1 MIHDSLAFGGELQ
14 TLIELTLAR
23 LDMHRQGKRQD
34 DWRETADM
42 AREAIEGLSHQVE
55 VLSDEVGS
63 RGVTRSVTEALA
75 RAIRRAELAE
85 QEAEELRMQL
95 ENARTLSRLL

>member
-1 MIHDSLAFGGELQ
+1 MINESLAFGDELQ
-14 TLIELTLAR
+14 TLVELTMAR

-34 DWRETADM
+34 DWRETAKM
-42 AREAIEGLSHQVE
+42 ARETIEGLNHQVE
-55 VLSDEVGS
+55 VLSDEVGN

-85 QEAEELRMQL
+85 QEVEELRAQL
-95 ENARTLSRLL
+95 ERART